1 MNRRSIL
8 KTAAII
14 LAAVFVAIQFV
25 PVDRTNPPAG
35 VSVTAPPDVGAL
47 LERGCFDCHSH
58 RTDWPWYGYV
68 APLSWIMAHHVEEGR
83 GDLNFDAWPVFD
95 LELRE
100 LYLRDIEQQ
109 LLKGEM
115 PPGYYKLTHSGA
127 RLSEDEVATLLAWS
141 RKR

>member
-115 PPGYYKLTHSGA
+115 PPGYYKLTHAGA

-141 RKR
+141 RER